1 MTDLKQ
7 LLQTFSILVI
17 LFSSW
22 SSDKRRKVQ
31 ATNMPVSQI
40 RDRILK
46 EFDSLSP
53 KQRTLARFLLENETA
68 PAFYSAGDIAA
79 EVDISPATVVR
90 FARALG
96 YEGYT
101 DLQDAI
107 RTALPA
113 YRTIAERMAERV
125 ANGHDDHDLRGRVT
139 EVGTRMVRET
149 MAGIAQEELDRT
161 VEAILAAEQ
170 IKIFGSG
177 LSSAAAILAEY
188 HLVMLGLSARAF
200 LNEGVGQVL
209 HLAHIAPGD
218 LVIVVSIWRYIRSTL
233 EALEVAREAG
243 ATCVAITDSPV
254 SQVAGLADHVL
265 VADTEGPAH
274 SRSLG
279 GIVALIDL
287 IAATIADRRPEAG
300 MAAIERIE
308 ELYLKNDMLLKE

>member
-1 MTDLKQ
+1 
-7 LLQTFSILVI
+7 
-17 LFSSW
+17 
-22 SSDKRRKVQ
+22 
-31 ATNMPVSQI
+31 MPVLQI

-46 EFDSLSP
+46 KFDTLSP
-53 KQRTLARFLLENETA
+53 KQRTLARFLLQNEAA
-68 PAFYSAGDIAA
+68 PAFYSAADIAA
-79 EVDISPATVVR
+79 EVGISSATVVR

-96 YEGYT
+96 YDGYT

-107 RTALPA
+107 RTTLPT

-125 ANGHDDHDLRGRVT
+125 ANGHDDHDLRAQVT
-139 EVGTRMVRET
+139 EVGTRMVRGT
-149 MAGIAQEELDRT
+149 LAGIAQNDLDQV
-161 VEAILAAEQ
+161 VEAVLAADQ

-177 LSSAAAILAEY
+177 LSSAAAILTEY

-209 HLAHIAPGD
+209 HLAHISEGD
-218 LVIVVSIWRYIRSTL
+218 LVIVVSIWRYIRSTV

-243 ATCVAITDSPV
+243 ATCLAITDSPV

-274 SRSLG
+274 SRSLS
-279 GIVALIDL
+279 GIVALVDL
-287 IAATIADRRPEAG
+287 IAATIADRRPEAS

-308 ELYLKNDMLLKE
+308 ELYQKNDMLLKE

>member
-1 MTDLKQ
+1 
-7 LLQTFSILVI
+7 
-17 LFSSW
+17 
-22 SSDKRRKVQ
+22 
-31 ATNMPVSQI
+31 MPVSQI
-40 RDRILK
+40 RDRILN

-53 KQRTLARFLLENETA
+53 KQRALARFLLQNEAA
-68 PAFYSAGDIAA
+68 PAFYSASDIAA
-79 EVDISPATVVR
+79 EVGISPATVVR

-107 RTALPA
+107 RVAMPT
-113 YRTIAERMAERV
+113 YRTIAEKMAEHV
-125 ANGHDDHDLRGRVT
+125 TNGHDDHDLRTRVT
-139 EVGTRMVRET
+139 EVGTRMVRGT
-149 MAGIAQEELDRT
+149 LAGITQEELDQT
-161 VEAILAAEQ
+161 VEAILDADQ

-188 HLVMLGLSARAF
+188 HLVMLGFSARAF

-209 HLAHIAPGD
+209 HLAHIAAGD
-218 LVIVVSIWRYIRSTL
+218 LVIVISIWRYIRSTL

-287 IAATIADRRPEAG
+287 IAATIGDRRPEAS
-300 MAAIERIE
+300 MTAIERIE
-308 ELYLKNDMLLKE
+308 ELYLRNEMLLKE